1 MHHLNP
7 TLKTD
12 FSLSK
17 KNESGESR
25 SGLEPAEIFQVAS
38 TVM

>member
-12 FSLSK
+12 LSK

-25 SGLEPAEIFQVAS
+25 SGLEPAKLL
-38 TVM
+38 